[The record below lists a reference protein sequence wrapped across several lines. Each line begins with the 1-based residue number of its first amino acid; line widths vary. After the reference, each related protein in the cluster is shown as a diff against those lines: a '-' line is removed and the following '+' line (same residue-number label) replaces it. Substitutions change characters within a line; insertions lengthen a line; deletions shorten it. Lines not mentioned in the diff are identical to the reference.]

1 MPCAAGASG
10 RAWPCKFPCWSLIKL
25 LSATTVATAV
35 TANIKP
41 DAVNGQSVRTL
52 SRALVVVALT
62 IIVAAGFG
70 FRVSGLGAEGLSEDE
85 LNKLRAV
92 AEYRTKG
99 LTSTNG
105 EHPFLMKALMT
116 ASIVA
121 SEWWNAAGM
130 SAGRPALR
138 MSEET
143 ALRLP
148 ATLVGAFTSLL
159 IYLVVSELFGKAT
172 GLIAAALWAFDPA
185 GIGFNR
191 IAKEDSFLLFF
202 FLLANVFWLRGQRAA
217 EGGDPRPEKYY
228 WMTAVC
234 FGAMLA
240 SKYMPHLIAISGAYY
255 YIFQDIPATRWRM
268 GKRKWL
274 IFFAVMGAAF
284 LVFNP
289 TILLPGT
296 WREMRIFAGEQR
308 IGHDGYEF
316 MGQLYRNQMT
326 LWLRGSP
333 WYFYYAFMAFKLPL
347 TVLLAFIIG
356 LPLLLWKRLGDG
368 RYFVFFWLF
377 FWFFP
382 FPLLGGKFTRY
393 FTMALPVVLITAAI
407 AINALGKWLA
417 QMSERVASSDTLR
430 GYVQAGVALLF
441 IASSAYASTR
451 AIPHYR
457 LYTNSL
463 GGGAESAGNYFPH
476 DEFYDASMSE
486 TARRIAALARPGA
499 RVASE
504 APELLNHYA
513 ARAGRTDLVSISL
526 SDRKALQ
533 NLTAGDVIIV
543 ARGRRYFSNDALI
556 TKLREASQPV
566 AVLPLAGV
574 ESVRLY
580 VLDEPALR
588 AVAEVIGR

>member
-1 MPCAAGASG
+1 L
-10 RAWPCKFPCWSLIKL
+10 WSLTKL
-25 LSATTVATAV
+25 LSATTAATAV
-35 TANIKP
+35 TANIRP
-41 DAVNGQSVRTL
+41 EPYSGQRVRTL
-52 SRALVVVALT
+52 NRALVCAALT
-62 IIVAAGFG
+62 LIVAAGFG
-70 FRVSGLGAEGLSEDE
+70 FRASGLGAEGLSEDE

-121 SEWWNAAGM
+121 VEWWNESGI
-130 SAGRPALR
+130 SANRPALR
-138 MSEET
+138 VSEET

-148 ATLVGAFTSLL
+148 AALVGAFTSLL
-159 IYLVVSELFGKAT
+159 IYLVVSELFGTTT

-202 FLLANVFWLRGQRAA
+202 FLLANVFWLRGQRVA
-217 EGGDPRPEKYY
+217 ERGDPRPEKYY
-228 WMTAVC
+228 WATAAC

-240 SKYMPHLIAISGAYY
+240 SKYMPHLLAISAAYY
-255 YIFQDIPATRWRM
+255 YVFQGIPATRWRM

-274 IFFAVMGAAF
+274 LFFAVMGVAF
-284 LVFNP
+284 LVCNP

-326 LWLRGSP
+326 LWLKGSP

-347 TVLLAFIIG
+347 TVVAAFLVG
-356 LPLLLWKRLGDG
+356 LPLLLSKRLGDG

-407 AINALGKWLA
+407 GINAAGRWLA
-417 QMSERVASSDTLR
+417 HASERIASNATLR
-430 GYVQAGVALLF
+430 GYVQAGVAVLF
-441 IASSAYASTR
+441 IASSAYAS
-451 AIPHYR
+451 ASAMPHYR
-457 LYTNSL
+457 LYTNAL
-463 GGGAESAGNYFPH
+463 GGGQERAGSYFPH

-486 TARRIAALARPGA
+486 AARHIAAHARPGA
-499 RVASE
+499 RVATE
-504 APELLNHYA
+504 APELFTHYA

-526 SDRKALQ
+526 SDRAALQ
-533 NLTAGDVIIV
+533 KLTTGDIIV
-543 ARGRRYFSNDALI
+543 IARGRRYFSNDAII
-556 TKLREASQPV
+556 TKLEAAGQPV
-566 AVLPLAGV
+566 VNLSLGGV
-574 ESVRLY
+574 PSTRIFL
-580 VLDEPALR
+580 LDEPALR
-588 AVAEVIGR
+588 AVSEVISR